1 MEKNMDINIEVIIDV
16 MLDFY
21 VKEYIKL
28 GKKFIELNH
37 LDSLFTSA
45 DYNFKNIEEKTI
57 YIKEKIINP
66 ENGLIPTFSSDNV
79 FYFFTLLKN
88 SMPKYIDDNKIWTTA
103 NNVYFVRMITKNI
116 YLEDSSNNIEE
127 NTENLKKY
135 LKNFFFDYKLPPI
148 INYIGS
154 MHMLEILIRA
164 IFCFEFGYKLK
175 DKEKE
180 LMLNYFTWMI
190 INSYKN
196 FYQDKNGYW
205 RVAYYFK
212 ELLKSLFFESNEII
226 LPYEKGKSNN
236 KNIKKTIKESY
247 KNTTNKIYSL
257 TSSDLMGVAR
267 DDIVFPNNLP
277 QFKIDNFSKTHLIA
291 PPFFMSIGK
300 DYDKK
305 VNKFFLYIA
314 ITTFYDYKNNNFIW
328 FNNIISYTEI

>member
-1 MEKNMDINIEVIIDV
+1 MEKHVDINIEMIIDV

-21 VKEYIKL
+21 VKEYIKF
-28 GKKFIELNH
+28 GKKFIESNH
-37 LDSLFTSA
+37 LDSLFKIA
-45 DYNFKNIEEKTI
+45 DYNFKNIEKKTI

-66 ENGLIPTFSSDNV
+66 ESDLIPTFSSDNV

-88 SMPKYIDDNKIWTTA
+88 SMPKYIDDNKIWTTT
-103 NNVYFVRMITKNI
+103 NNVYFDRKITKNI
-116 YLEDSSNNIEE
+116 YLQDSIIEE
-127 NTENLKKY
+127 NTENSKNY
-135 LKNFFFDYKLPPI
+135 LKDFFFDYKLLPI
-148 INYIGS
+148 INYVGS

-164 IFCFEFGYKLK
+164 IFFFEFSYKLK

-190 INSYKN
+190 INNYKN

-212 ELLKSLFFESNEII
+212 ELLKFLFFESNEMI

-267 DDIVFPNNLP
+267 SDIVFPNNLQ
-277 QFKIDNFSKTHLIA
+277 QFKIDKFSKTHLIA
-291 PPFFMSIGK
+291 PPFFMKIGK

-314 ITTFYDYKNNNFIW
+314 ITTFYDYKNNFIW